1 MTDSAAPTDRLR
13 AILVLV
19 ATLATIGF
27 NFLAAAGYINGT
39 TPEEISNKYLTPVT
53 PAGYAF
59 AIWSL
64 IYAGLIAFS
73 IYQLLPAKLVK
84 YRGIRT
90 LYIISCV
97 LNCAWI
103 YFWHH
108 EQILVCFLVIALLA
122 FVLFL
127 ICRSLKNT
135 DSLGEYWLAKAP
147 FSVYFGWLTAATLVS
162 LAILLAY
169 LKLDISDSA
178 WTTIAVVLIATAS
191 ILAVLVRRW
200 LINDLYPLAIAWAL
214 TAIAVKQS
222 GNTPIVIACALG
234 VCATLIATLSF
245 VVNLPSRTTPRTIE
259 R

>member
-1 MTDSAAPTDRLR
+1 MTDSVASTDRLR

-19 ATLATIGF
+19 ATLATIGI

-39 TPEEISNKYLTPVT
+39 TPEEVSNKYLTPVT

-73 IYQLLPAKLVK
+73 IYQLLPAQIAKFK
-84 YRGIRT
+84 RKRT

-108 EQILVCFLVIALLA
+108 EQIVACFLLIASLA

-127 ICRSLKNT
+127 ICRTLKNT

-147 FSVYFGWLTAATLVS
+147 FSIYFGWITAASLVS
-162 LAILLAY
+162 FAILLKY
-169 LKLDISDSA
+169 FGFEISGS
-178 WTTIAVVLIATAS
+178 TL
-191 ILAVLVRRW
+191 LAVL
-200 LINDLYPLAIAWAL
+200 LILLAAVLGVLLRIRLSNDLYPLAVAWAL
-214 TAIAVKQS
+214 TGIAVKQS
-222 GNTPIVIACALG
+222 GNTPIVFACAIG
-234 VCATLIATLSF
+234 TVACLIATLSF
-245 VVNLPSRTTPRTIE
+245 VVNLPSRTTPRTTE
-259 R
+259 Q

>member
-1 MTDSAAPTDRLR
+1 MIDSESSADRLR

-27 NFLAAAGYINGT
+27 NFLAAAGFINGT
-39 TPEEISNKYLTPVT
+39 TPEEISNKYLTSVT

-73 IYQLLPAKLVK
+73 IFQLLPAQIAKFK
-84 YRGIRT
+84 RIST
-90 LYIISCV
+90 FYIVSCV

-108 EQILVCFLVIALLA
+108 EQIVVCFLLIASLA

-127 ICRSLKNT
+127 ICRAFKKT
-135 DSLGEYWLAKAP
+135 DSLGDYWLAKAP
-147 FSVYFGWLTAATLVS
+147 FSIYFGWITAASLVNF
-162 LAILLAY
+162 AILLTY
-169 LKLDISDSA
+169 LEVDISGSA
-178 WTTIAVVLIATAS
+178 LLAVVLILGAAA
-191 ILAVLVRRW
+191 LGVLVRIR
-200 LINDLYPLAIAWAL
+200 LSNDLYPLAVAWAL

-222 GNTPIVIACALG
+222 GNTPIVFACAIG
-234 VCATLIATLSF
+234 TVDCLIATLSF
-245 VVNLPSRTTPRTIE
+245 VVHLPSRTTPRTTE
-259 R
+259 Q